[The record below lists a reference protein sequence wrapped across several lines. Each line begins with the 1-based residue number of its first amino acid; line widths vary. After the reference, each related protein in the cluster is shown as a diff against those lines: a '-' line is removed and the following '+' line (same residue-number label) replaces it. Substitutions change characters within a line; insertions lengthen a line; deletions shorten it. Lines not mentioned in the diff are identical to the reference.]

1 MITNKHHRV
10 IPAPLERGEVA
21 IQAMGITVH
30 VSDRDLISKVDLTV
44 RAGEILALI
53 GPNGAGKST
62 LLGAL
67 TGDNH
72 ISTGSIE
79 IAGTPLKDWTLKQ
92 LARRRGVLLQDNG
105 VFFPFTVEE
114 VVEMGRAPWQGTEL
128 DNDDEDAINE
138 AIRATD
144 IDHLRRRHV
153 PSLSGGERA
162 RTAFARVTA
171 SRTGILLLD
180 EPTAA
185 LDLKHQEDVL
195 ALTKQRA
202 AEGDA
207 VVIVLHDLGLA
218 AAYADTIMLLENGK
232 VAATGTPA
240 EVLTAERIS
249 QVYEHPVEVFP
260 HPTTGALIVQPIRA
274 FPTA

>member
-1 MITNKHHRV
+1 MMIPRKNHAHPP
-10 IPAPLERGEVA
+10 IPAPLTPGEAAVEA
-21 IQAMGITVH
+21 HNITVH
-30 VSDRDLISKVDLTV
+30 TAGRNLISNVDLTV

-72 ISTGSIE
+72 ITTGHIT
-79 IAGTPLKDWTLKQ
+79 ITGIPLSDWTLKQ

-114 VVEMGRAPWQGTEL
+114 VVEMGRAPWQGTSR
-128 DNDDEDAINE
+128 DNDDKDAITS
-138 AIRATD
+138 AIAATD
-144 IDHLRRRHV
+144 ITHLRSRQV

-162 RTAFARVTA
+162 RTAFARVIA
-171 SRTGILLLD
+171 GRTGILLLD

-195 ALTKQRA
+195 TLA
-202 AEGDA
+202 AERARRGDA
-207 VVIVLHDLGLA
+207 VVVVLHDLGLA
-218 AAYADTIMLLENGK
+218 AAYADTITLLSEGK
-232 VAATGTPA
+232 VVATGTP
-240 EVLTAERIS
+240 EQVLTAERITS
-249 QVYEHPVEVFP
+249 VYHHPVEVFP
-260 HPTTGALIVQPIRA
+260 HPVSGQLIIQPLRH
-274 FPTA
+274 